1 MTAAEN
7 PIAAGISEALSAN
20 AGDDVV
26 KRTLQAVRAHLGMDV
41 AYVSEFVAGRSV
53 FREVDAPGL
62 EAMIKPGD
70 SYSLDDVYCRHILE
84 GRLPQ
89 LIPDT
94 ANEPLAVAMPIT
106 GAVPIGAHVS
116 VPIRL
121 PDGQPYGMFCCL
133 SSKPNSTLN
142 ERDLQVM
149 RAFADITAFEI
160 NRDLEAAR
168 GREEKRLRIAEVIGR
183 EKLSIVYQPIFRLDE
198 ERVIGF
204 ECLARFSAEP
214 NRSPDRW
221 FAEAAEIGLGVDLE
235 LAAIHR
241 ALAPLPSFPAD
252 IYLAV
257 NASPQTVVSADFAA
271 ILAGVDPR
279 HIVVE
284 ITEHES
290 VADYSDLTTAL
301 QPFRSDGVRLAVDD
315 AGAGYSSLRANPIS
329 APAKAR
335 RAGSISMLRVR
346 SRSSLM

>member
-1 MTAAEN
+1 M
-7 PIAAGISEALSAN
+7 
-20 AGDDVV
+20 
-26 KRTLQAVRAHLGMDV
+26 
-41 AYVSEFVAGRSV
+41 
-53 FREVDAPGL
+53 FR
-62 EAMIKPGD
+62 
-70 SYSLDDVYCRHILE
+70 
-84 GRLPQ
+84 
-89 LIPDT
+89 
-94 ANEPLAVAMPIT
+94 
-106 GAVPIGAHVS
+106 
-116 VPIRL
+116 
-121 PDGQPYGMFCCL
+121 CL

-279 HIVVE
+279 RIVVE

-315 AGAGYSSLRANPIS
+315 AGAGYSSLRHILEL
-329 APAKAR
+329 APDYIKLDLDLTRSIDIDPAR
-335 RAGSISMLRVR
+335 RALAGALIGFARDTGSQIIAEGVETGSELSVLRRQGVNKAQGYFLGR
-346 SRSSLM
+346 PMPLEEALRLASPARRAFSFSA